1 MKEFNNISFTDI
13 LSSQKKRIWQL
24 LISIRILAN
33 SDRNNFQ
40 KNSRLHRPTIE
51 EMWMFRSGRFY
62 QNLFFVHKYNTTKYT
77 HSYKKNGTTRLEKK
91 SKGLPAETKK
101 KNVLS
106 TSVINAWYDTLM
118 IHANECQVV
127 VPFLQFG
134 IFWVGWPTVR
144 RRWGNAEGHIK
155 SISNSGVGCVVIKV
169 LLWFYLV
176 LVLRILRK
184 RSITTHSQ
192 RRR

>member
-1 MKEFNNISFTDI
+1 MSCQIAKTEYWKIMIWLSGHKMLKFGNTIWAAQLAARPKSSVLFYEKLSTYVSPMVSDSTKLFLYLENN
-13 LSSQKKRIWQL
+13 
-24 LISIRILAN
+24 
-33 SDRNNFQ
+33 
-40 KNSRLHRPTIE
+40 
-51 EMWMFRSGRFY
+51 
-62 QNLFFVHKYNTTKYT
+62 
-77 HSYKKNGTTRLEKK
+77 SYEKKNDTTRLEKK

-144 RRWGNAEGHIK
+144 RRWGGNAEGHIK
-155 SISNSGVGCVVIKV
+155 SISNSGVGLLCGHQSVALILFGSCICAFYTKKV
-169 LLWFYLV
+169 NNHPF
-176 LVLRILRK
+176 
-184 RSITTHSQ
+184 
-192 RRR
+192 